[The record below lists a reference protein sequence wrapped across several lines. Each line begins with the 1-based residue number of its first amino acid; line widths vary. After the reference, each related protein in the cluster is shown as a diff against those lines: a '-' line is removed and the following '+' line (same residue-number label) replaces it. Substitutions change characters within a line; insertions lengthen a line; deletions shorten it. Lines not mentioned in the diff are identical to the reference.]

1 MLLLFYLSASK
12 ARLSRNRL
20 LCKLCESVVKDPAI
34 LRLISSFLG
43 APIIEKTGKNWS
55 VQTGIPPVVFIS
67 DVLLNFYLDV
77 LDRAVEVRF
86 PAFQSS
92 CSTRF

>member
-1 MLLLFYLSASK
+1 MGNVELLLLFDLSASK

-43 APIIEKTGKNWS
+43 RLS
-55 VQTGIPPVVFIS
+55 
-67 DVLLNFYLDV
+67 
-77 LDRAVEVRF
+77 
-86 PAFQSS
+86 
-92 CSTRF
+92 